1 MRLIQCLVTLYL
13 YALTSHENG
22 VLGFSNYFY
31 YYCVRFTY
39 IFMFITKKADNISVN
54 KIYFAEMYFS
64 QMDVLLF
71 VC

>member
-1 MRLIQCLVTLYL
+1 MKMV
-13 YALTSHENG
+13 S
-22 VLGFSNYFY
+22 LGFSNYFY